1 MREQARNEMATK
13 APERRLATA
22 TTPPGTWTL
31 SPELEQE
38 IEEVVEGSGCELVH
52 AELKGGALRVF
63 IDRPE
68 RPGGVDLS
76 DCETV
81 SKQVSALLDV
91 VDFGPGRY
99 TLEVSSPGLDRRLYR
114 LRDYQRFAGSLARVT
129 HRDPETGRKRT
140 DVGRLG
146 ELRENP
152 AAGGRPEVT
161 LDLVERDETLHLPL
175 DAIEMARLEIEL

>member
-1 MREQARNEMATK
+1 MTNDTDIQA
-13 APERRLATA
+13 APASRAGA
-22 TTPPGTWTL
+22 TTPPGTAAL
-31 SPELEQE
+31 SPELEHE
-38 IEEVVEGSGCELVH
+38 LEAIADASGCELVH
-52 AELKGGALRVF
+52 AEFKGSLLRLF

-114 LRDYQRFAGSLARVT
+114 PRDYQRFVGSRARVS
-129 HRDPETGRKRT
+129 HRDPETGKKRT
-140 DVGRLG
+140 DVGRLAAF
-146 ELRENP
+146 RERG
-152 AAGGRPEVT
+152 AGGGPEIT
-161 LDLVERDETLHLPL
+161 LELSEPDGTLVLPL
-175 DAIEMARLEIEL
+175 DAIEMARLEVEL